1 MSEGVYNLFTHRST
15 VSTDVNIGY
24 APINRLENGPYAKKD
39 TTWTEKSQDRG
50 KKGVDLALR
59 RVA

>member
-39 TTWTEKSQDRG
+39 TT
-50 KKGVDLALR
+50 
-59 RVA
+59 